1 MDFVL
6 VRSLSHMDLFVFVE
20 FLLCFF
26 YEDILDN
33 FIYPG
38 SPHLLI
44 WNQCR
49 KIIFLRNLLIELDI
63 YWLTFLFSVTDRT
76 VTSLLWK
83 DLAIIL
89 WHGNLLK
96 WLVWKWTSHEMRSI
110 IRKNTIFWF
119 GKPYFQGASA
129 VTKHQIFLLSRFDR
143 MKFSIVKMDV
153 YFAEENIWCGL
164 KVLLH

>member
-6 VRSLSHMDLFVFVE
+6 VRSLTHMDLFVFVE

-63 YWLTFLFSVTDRT
+63 YRLTFLFSVTDRT
-76 VTSLLWK
+76 VTSLLLK
-83 DLAIIL
+83 NLAIRF
-89 WHGNLLK
+89 WHGNLLER
-96 WLVWKWTSHEMRSI
+96 LFWKWTFHEMRSI
-110 IRKNTIFWF
+110 IRKNTIFWL
-119 GKPYFQGASA
+119 GKPHFQGASA
-129 VTKHQIFLLSRFDR
+129 VT
-143 MKFSIVKMDV
+143 
-153 YFAEENIWCGL
+153 
-164 KVLLH
+164 

>member
-6 VRSLSHMDLFVFVE
+6 VRSLTRMDLFVFVE

-33 FIYPG
+33 FIYPR

-76 VTSLLWK
+76 VTSKLWK
-83 DLAIIL
+83 DLAIRL

-96 WLVWKWTSHEMRSI
+96 WLAWKWTFHEKRSI
-110 IRKNTIFWF
+110 IGKNTIFWL
-119 GKPYFQGASA
+119 GKPYFQGAST

-143 MKFSIVKMDV
+143 IIFSIVKMDV
-153 YFAEENIWCGL
+153 YFTEENIWCGM
-164 KVLLH
+164 KLLLQ